1 MFCFHFDCCP
11 LLLFSFFFFNDT
23 ATTEIYTL
31 SLHDALPI
39 SVAGVRQES
48 LAAPRVDRAAERRGV
63 TEPRRSLSRRP
74 TVGTGLAAPATEKP
88 CVEPR
93 RRHAVGGPEPE
104 DEALGE
110 ALARR
115 ELLEGVERQP
125 TLLERVRVAGRGPHV
140 RVADA
145 TDEAA
150 RAGPGGEVLRR
161 APVDL
166 VVARAEA
173 GPRVVRDLVVLE
185 AALRRAPREAPVLR
199 HHRLFAWQTGH
210 AGGAPEAPRVQR
222 EAVGGEVVGV
232 PVEDRVD
239 GVAPA
244 LEVERRQAVHQIDAD
259 VVDAGVACRL
269 EGPARP
275 PPVVE
280 PAEPPEDRVVERLDA
295 EAQTVHPGR
304 AVRVELLASHALG
317 VALDGD
323 LRARSDGEAAPEARE
338 DLRQCRGVEERRGP
352 TAEKDGLDPHARDP
366 RERAEQLELAP
377 EGGEVACHRARVERR
392 RVEAAVVA
400 ALRAE
405 RDVDV
410 EPQRVS
416 RWRVVRQD

>member
-1 MFCFHFDCCP
+1 
-11 LLLFSFFFFNDT
+11 
-23 ATTEIYTL
+23 
-31 SLHDALPI
+31 
-39 SVAGVRQES
+39 GVRQES
-48 LAAPRVDRAAERRGV
+48 PAAPSVDRAAERRGV
-63 TEPRRSLSRRP
+63 TEPPRSSSRPP

-93 RRHAVGGPEPE
+93 RRYAVGGPEPE
-104 DEALGE
+104 DEARGE

-150 RAGPGGEVLRR
+150 RARPGGEVLRR

-210 AGGAPEAPRVQR
+210 AGGAPQAPRVQR
-222 EAVGGEVVGV
+222 EAVGGEVVGP

-239 GVAPA
+239 GAAPT
-244 LEVERRQAVHQIDAD
+244 LEVEPGEAVHQIHAD
-259 VVDAGVACRL
+259 VSDAGVACRL
-269 EGPARP
+269 EGPSRA

-280 PAEPPEDRVVERLDA
+280 SAEPSKDRVVERLDA
-295 EAQTVHPGR
+295 EAQAVHPGR
-304 AVRVELLASHALG
+304 AVRVEALARHALG

-323 LRARSDGEAAPEARE
+323 LRARGDGKTTPEARK
-338 DLRQCRGVEERRGP
+338 DCRQGRGVEE
-352 TAEKDGLDPHARDP
+352 
-366 RERAEQLELAP
+366 
-377 EGGEVACHRARVERR
+377 
-392 RVEAAVVA
+392 
-400 ALRAE
+400 
-405 RDVDV
+405 
-410 EPQRVS
+410 
-416 RWRVVRQD
+416 